1 MRGTGPSS
9 SPTRSTG
16 TAAIRRVLECAHPA
30 TYRHVSVVLPG
41 GSVSWVGRNAVRPVW
56 IDHRRIVGAADLIAV
71 RYGGR
76 MGLHVYDFGPA
87 DGHPLVVLHGLKGYG
102 GRWREVAG
110 RLPACRV
117 YGPDLR
123 GVGQSP
129 PEPPWTLEQHATDIL
144 GVLDAVGLDRADIVG
159 HSFGGAVA
167 VALARFAP
175 DRVRRL
181 VLLDPSLAIPPDVAL
196 RHAGRELDVPS
207 FADPAAAAAARAAQ
221 WPGSASHLVPDEVR
235 EHLAQDADGGAGAT
249 TWRWRWR
256 PSPSW
261 PARTSP
267 HRRACPP
274 CPRRA
279 SLGSVPPAQIAG
291 WAAAPGVDLSVV
303 EIHCGHMVYLELTHR
318 DGRADQTVP
327 RRID

>member
-1 MRGTGPSS
+1 
-9 SPTRSTG
+9 
-16 TAAIRRVLECAHPA
+16 
-30 TYRHVSVVLPG
+30 
-41 GSVSWVGRNAVRPVW
+41 
-56 IDHRRIVGAADLIAV
+56 
-71 RYGGR
+71 

-87 DGHPLVVLHGLKGYG
+87 DGHPLVALHGLKGYG

-175 DRVRRL
+175 DRVRRM
-181 VLLDPSLAIPPDVAL
+181 VLLDPSLAVPPDVAL
-196 RHAGRELDVPS
+196 RHAG
-207 FADPAAAAAARAAQ
+207 ARAGRAVLRRPRRRPPRPVPLRG
-221 WPGSASHLVPDEVR
+221 PGPLPIWCRMRYASISRRTPTG
-235 EHLAQDADGGAGAT
+235 GGAGAT
-249 TWRWRWR
+249 TWRMAVAAFSELAR
-256 PSPSW
+256 PDL
-261 PARTSP
+261 T
-267 HRRACPP
+267 PP
-274 CPRRA
+274 PGVPTLVVRA

-291 WAAAPGVDLSVV
+291 WASAPGVDLSVV
-303 EIHCGHMVYLELTHR
+303 EIHCGHMVYLERPTETAALIKQFL
-318 DGRADQTVP
+318 DV
-327 RRID
+327 

>member
-1 MRGTGPSS
+1 
-9 SPTRSTG
+9 
-16 TAAIRRVLECAHPA
+16 
-30 TYRHVSVVLPG
+30 
-41 GSVSWVGRNAVRPVW
+41 
-56 IDHRRIVGAADLIAV
+56 
-71 RYGGR
+71 

-87 DGHPLVVLHGLKGYG
+87 DGHPMVALHGLKGYG

-129 PEPPWTLEQHATDIL
+129 PEPPWTLEQHATDVL

-175 DRVRRL
+175 DRVRRM
-181 VLLDPSLAIPPDVAL
+181 VLLDPSLAVPPDVAL
-196 RHAGRELDVPS
+196 RHAVRELDVPS
-207 FADPAAAAAARAAQ
+207 FADPEAAAAARASQ

-235 EHLAQDADGGAGAT
+235 EHLGQDADG
-249 TWRWRWR
+249 RWRWR
-256 PSPSW
+256 YNVAMAVVAFSELARPDLTPPPGVPSLVV
-261 PARTSP
+261 
-267 HRRACPP
+267 
-274 CPRRA
+274 RA

-291 WAAAPGVDLSVV
+291 WASAPGVDLSVV
-303 EIHCGHMVYLELTHR
+303 EIHCGHMVYLERPTETAALIKQFL
-318 DGRADQTVP
+318 DV
-327 RRID
+327 